1 MIHFK
6 LFVDN
11 IFFDIVEISSR
22 NFSMMQMI

>member
-22 NFSMMQMI
+22 SFSMMQMI